1 LVWFCRI
8 FGLGIK
14 VVFIGTGQ
22 AGPLQT
28 PGFGFGHR
36 SIAVGLTELDFG
48 TAEPGCL
55 VDFAMDFSLVLMC
68 G

>member
-1 LVWFCRI
+1 M
-8 FGLGIK
+8 

-36 SIAVGLTELDFG
+36 SIAVGLTKLDFVREMG

-55 VDFAMDFSLVLMC
+55 VDFDMDFSSMLMC
-68 G
+68 R

>member
-1 LVWFCRI
+1 M
-8 FGLGIK
+8 
-14 VVFIGTGQ
+14 VFIGTGQ

-36 SIAVGLTELDFG
+36 SIAVGLTELDFVSEMG

-68 G
+68 R